1 MIETGN
7 IILRNWQLKDIKS
20 LVKNGNNKKIWNNLR
35 DEFPYPYTEM
45 AAKQWIEIANRDN
58 PLKNFA
64 VIYNNKAVGGIGIN
78 ILHDV
83 FRGNAEIGYWVGE
96 KYWNKGIATKALK
109 AMVKYTF
116 DTFRVNRIFANVF
129 ESNESSIRV
138 LKKCG
143 FIEEGKF
150 KNSIIKN
157 NQIQDCYIYALLKS

>member
-1 MIETGN
+1 MIANGN
-7 IILRNWQLKDIKS
+7 IILRNWQLKDTNS

-45 AAKQWIEIANRDN
+45 AARQWIEIANRDK

-64 VIYNNKAVGGIGIN
+64 IIYKNKAVGGIGVN

-83 FRGNAEIGYWVGE
+83 FRVNAEIGYWLGE
-96 KYWNKGIATKALK
+96 KYWNRGIATKALK
-109 AMVKYTF
+109 AMIKYTF
-116 DTFRVNRIFANVF
+116 DTFLVSRIFAHVF

-143 FIEEGKF
+143 FLQEGNLK
-150 KNSIIKN
+150 KSIIKN